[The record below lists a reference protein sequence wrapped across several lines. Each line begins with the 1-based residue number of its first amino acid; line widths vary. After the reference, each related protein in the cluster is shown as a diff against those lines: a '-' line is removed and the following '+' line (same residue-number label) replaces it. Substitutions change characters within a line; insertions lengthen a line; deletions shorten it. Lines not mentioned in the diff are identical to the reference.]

1 MMCSNNTE
9 RKEKHMKK
17 HVRILVCAITVLL
30 CAASFCACD
39 PDWYGGRRPVDQLGT
54 KWVCEEYNMSFEVG
68 EDGLVKNGVFKTE
81 DGEIAFDLLWAVG
94 TTHVIV
100 YDADSF
106 RKVDEHTND
115 YDTLF
120 SGDCEFGRREFEI
133 FVNYDPNDY
142 FPDSCTL
149 HFVRVDA

>member
-1 MMCSNNTE
+1 MCSNNSE

-54 KWVCEEYNMSFEVG
+54 KWVCEEYDLSFEVG

-81 DGEIAFDLLWAVG
+81 DGDIAFDLLWAVG